1 MPTIEEMFDI
11 AEQSEAP
18 SSLDA
23 MFDVAEQEEEKKTA
37 ADVQRFGVEQPMRAI
52 SAIESALPVGLSVQ
66 NRLQRKEALQEEAG
80 LARAEGAAGG
90 VGLKAIELAQRT
102 LEPLTPSGLM
112 NQPARLIGRPDVYQA
127 GQPLIQLP
135 RPELRKGSAAAGMA
149 NLALGA
155 VESMTT
161 PEMIVTA
168 PGLAASALARGAMAF
183 DMARH
188 IPEQVA
194 QSAETLAT
202 PESTAQEK
210 VEAIGAPLMSAFFAG
225 ALARGHVAKPKE
237 IPLQTGKALEVP
249 EGARTPRIEPPP
261 GIQRATPAEA
271 ELAAKRMQRT
281 ATAAYEAPKP
291 QKATVPEGPIE
302 EIAPPAPETP
312 QAPREIATWEDAVS
326 AIRERAKGTETKE
339 QIQALLPEIKLSREA
354 AGNLAIDAFGENW
367 KPGGQV
373 RAPGPKP
380 VEGLTPEQQAILAKG
395 RTTTM
400 SAEERAL
407 AERMMS
413 GELER
418 PSEAPQAPVAERTS
432 ESIEVQRKGQEEG
445 RQEIAPIEPAPVEQP
460 VPAPAP
466 SPTPEAPAV
475 PEPVQPAPLT
485 ANMESARTV
494 LAMTPAEFAQR
505 ARSFNKTNLEL
516 GRKVSDAELSELEG
530 MAAKANERWQQA
542 KERAQAEK
550 TPEAM
555 DEMMALSSLPQYFN
569 EAIAEAKRV
578 RERKPDVAQGEGR
591 VPSGGPP
598 NREELR
604 NVPEQGKGPGPAE
617 ANIPVQEK
625 VTQKEP
631 LLDWYETVKGERE
644 SLPIPL
650 QRRLDA
656 FESYARTLR
665 SGLLPGGK
673 KARGRELVL
682 TREGA
687 EHYKDLFVKE
697 YASWK
702 AEQAKPFPA
711 KPKTEPKAAEGY
723 TLTQIKRRLPVGYD
737 ESTLTVEEGKI
748 YAKSKAD
755 GQWHRISLK
764 KAESE
769 AGEIPPSLKQ
779 QPATAAPVTSPKKAI
794 AEAKSQVQQV
804 ASTEGQ
810 RPAKEVKSELVDRL
824 EKALE
829 EATSTTEEYFDG
841 VYVQRIS
848 PAHLTDR
855 PVEGTQPLKDWL
867 ETKSTSREA
876 DLNKDTFLGR
886 KFVGEALERKGVPK
900 ITIEIPG
907 DGTFTVWKT
916 KTAIQELLEK
926 ARKISTKSNEP
937 VAIKRSG
944 TSKSDKEWIEA
955 TLKEKETSTDEGAQ
969 GAAATAASTPLQPSP
984 VPALARDIK
993 PISQIIRDI
1002 AKGLNVPIRFGR
1014 LRLPKYGGYYEP
1026 IANAIRVR
1034 QPNKVPI
1041 VSHEAGHRL
1050 DRLWEFSK
1058 DKAIASELDILGDST
1073 TPGSM
1078 SSWTKSKNQAY
1089 KYGEGMAEFVR
1100 YWLTDPAQAKT
1111 AAPNTFAKF
1120 EQVLEANKDFGA
1132 VLRQAQ
1138 TDIKTWKDAPQL
1150 ARLRSHISTSNPN
1163 GARYGFSELVRDVAD
1178 DLQFAKLFVGDA
1190 MKAGPVKAS
1199 QNIYQLMR
1207 AYRGNYGMSD
1217 TWITKGTV
1225 DFRTREVTP
1234 GKSYKDALDPVRG
1247 RIDDFRAWLVAKRA
1261 MEYEARG
1268 KSTGINTADSR
1279 AVAAMFDK
1287 DPAFNEAAK
1296 RLAVWQDKLLQYSVD
1311 SGLISPESAKAMRA
1325 ASAFYVPMHRIVE
1338 IGAGETGAQ
1347 SSTGMGRGFK
1357 PGKPG
1362 SYQRVT
1368 GGEADIIDPLE
1379 TMAKNAHV
1387 IVSAAEKNAINI
1399 ALADLGARKDMGK
1412 WIQRVPAPK
1421 EKVLVDIEKI
1431 RKELVANGADLTGV
1445 PDDVV
1450 LTLWRDSRQAPFG
1463 ENIIMVNRGGTREFY
1478 QVDSEIFKLFHALDA
1493 ESSGLLLRY
1502 LAQPGQLLRSGV
1514 TLTPGFSTANAIRDT
1529 VSAAVISRYT
1539 VFPFEATL
1547 RGLGAMIRN
1556 PKMVSE
1562 WAASGGKQSVEASY
1576 FDRDALQRFLRERI
1590 TKDLSPAEQAL
1601 IVAKS
1606 PLTALRWFTG
1616 TLEEA
1621 TRIGEYQVV
1630 LNKLLKQG
1638 MDIGEA
1644 RRQAAYEARDLQDFA
1659 KGGAKTKV
1667 IRTLT
1672 PFWNASLQGNIRLG
1686 QAFKENPLATM
1697 LKGLAF
1703 ITIPKMIEQ
1712 AINWQ
1717 DPDYWDRPQWE
1728 RDLFFM
1734 LPIGRDENGRTRFA
1748 RIPTP
1753 FEAGAI
1759 FGTIPGRILQHAA
1772 KNDPEAFRDLSST
1785 ILKSTV
1791 SNPIPQSLVTLG
1803 EVMAGKQG
1811 YSFWRG
1817 RPIVPESLKDEAPE
1831 LRTTAQ
1837 DSLAAKNLG
1846 EMLGIAPAKVE
1857 YTIQGL
1863 AGGLGKG
1870 ATHNII
1876 DPIIASITGQQRT
1889 AESKNLM
1896 GRFVASPAGSQSEAV
1911 ERFYGL
1917 LEKARIDA
1925 SKAKA
1930 GMQAGGYASLVT
1942 PLERMAKQMS
1952 ELRKLARTAPTQA
1965 EKQRYQLRIA
1975 DLSRQGL
1982 KLENQAIK

>member
-11 AEQSEAP
+11 AEQSAAP

-312 QAPREIATWEDAVS
+312 QAPREIATWEDAVY

-354 AGNLAIDAFGENW
+354 AGNLALDAFGENW

-418 PSEAPQAPVAERTS
+418 PSEAPQAPVAERIS

-445 RQEIAPIEPAPVEQP
+445 RKEIAPIEPAPVEQP
-460 VPAPAP
+460 APAPAP

-475 PEPVQPAPLT
+475 PEPVQPKPIT
-485 ANMESARTV
+485 ASMESAREV
-494 LAMTPAEFAQR
+494 LQMTPKQFAAR
-505 ARSFNKTNLEL
+505 AKSFNKTNLEL
-516 GRKVSDAELSELEG
+516 GQKVTDAELAELEA

-542 KERAQAEK
+542 KERAQTEK
-550 TPEAM
+550 SPEAM
-555 DEMMALSSLPQYFN
+555 DEMMALSSMPQYFN

-591 VPSGGPP
+591 LPSGEPP

-604 NVPEQGKGPGPAE
+604 NVPEQGKGPGQAE
-617 ANIPVQEK
+617 TNIQVQEK
-625 VTQKEP
+625 VTPKEP

-644 SLPIPL
+644 SLPITL
-650 QRRLDA
+650 QRRLNA

-687 EHYKDLFVKE
+687 QHYKDLFEKE

-702 AEQAKPFPA
+702 AKQGKQAPAAPPAETIAPKPETIQPKVETAKPVTP
-711 KPKTEPKAAEGY
+711 PVTEPE
-723 TLTQIKRRLPVGYD
+723 Q
-737 ESTLTVEEGKI
+737 
-748 YAKSKAD
+748 
-755 GQWHRISLK
+755 
-764 KAESE
+764 
-769 AGEIPPSLKQ
+769 
-779 QPATAAPVTSPKKAI
+779 
-794 AEAKSQVQQV
+794 
-804 ASTEGQ
+804 
-810 RPAKEVKSELVDRL
+810 
-824 EKALE
+824 
-829 EATSTTEEYFDG
+829 
-841 VYVQRIS
+841 
-848 PAHLTDR
+848 
-855 PVEGTQPLKDWL
+855 
-867 ETKSTSREA
+867 
-876 DLNKDTFLGR
+876 
-886 KFVGEALERKGVPK
+886 
-900 ITIEIPG
+900 
-907 DGTFTVWKT
+907 
-916 KTAIQELLEK
+916 
-926 ARKISTKSNEP
+926 
-937 VAIKRSG
+937 
-944 TSKSDKEWIEA
+944 
-955 TLKEKETSTDEGAQ
+955 AQ
-969 GAAATAASTPLQPSP
+969 GAAATAATAALQPSP
-984 VPALARDIK
+984 VPALTRDIK

-1014 LRLPKYGGYYEP
+1014 LRHPKYGGYYEP

-1058 DKAIASELDILGDST
+1058 DKAIASELDILGDNT

-1111 AAPNTFAKF
+1111 AAPNTFVKF

-1234 GKSYKDALDPVRG
+1234 GKSYKDALEPVRG

-1672 PFWNASLQGNIRLG
+1672 PFWNASLQGNIRLA
-1686 QAFKENPLATM
+1686 QAFKEKPLATM

-1753 FEAGAI
+1753 FEAGVI

-1817 RPIVPESLKDEAPE
+1817 RPIVPESLKEEAPE

-1896 GRFVASPAGSQSEAV
+1896 GRFVALPAGSQSESV

-1982 KLENQAIK
+1982 KLESQVRK